1 MTMNMDAEDGCCRWM
16 VEAARSSTGQDEE
29 LQDVNSKSVD
39 EKDSLVADI
48 LLELDDD
55 RLV

>member
-1 MTMNMDAEDGCCRWM
+1 MTMNMDAEDGCCCWM

-29 LQDVNSKSVD
+29 LQDVDSTSVD
-39 EKDSLVADI
+39 EKDRLVEDI
-48 LLELDDD
+48 LLDDD